1 MLPKLLKV
9 VPLADGEMYFMPC
22 AITNLMKSLLL
33 TSLATIPPLLITFSS
48 RNYPQGLLEKLREC
62 LVNKHVAN
70 SPLIVD
76 ESESHNNQICF
87 TMGLQK
93 LFLKSNDVYIYT
105 ELILDEEDR
114 ELSSDLCTMCNI
126 IRKLIEDNIAK
137 AYKTLGYSSSATYRL
152 SFKCQCS
159 PMEEYHLAE
168 LRTDDPLKQNFFF
181 CTRFKKKAPVTPEC
195 YAWLPDVSR

>member
-1 MLPKLLKV
+1 MVKCTSCL
-9 VPLADGEMYFMPC
+9 VPLL
-22 AITNLMKSLLL
+22 TLMKSLLL
-33 TSLATIPPLLITFSS
+33 TPLATIPPLLITFSS
-48 RNYPQGLLEKLREC
+48 RNCPKELFGKLRDC
-62 LVNKHVAN
+62 LVNKRVAN
-70 SPLIVD
+70 SALVID
-76 ESESHNNQICF
+76 EPESHDNQICF

-114 ELSSDLCTMCNI
+114 KLSSDLCTMCNT

-137 AYKTLGYSSSATYRL
+137 ACNALCYSSSATYRL

-159 PMEEYHLAE
+159 PREEYHLAE

-181 CTRFKKKAPVTPEC
+181 CTLFKKKAPVTPEC
-195 YAWLPDVSR
+195 HAWLPEVSR